1 MNQKKGSKEMNYI
14 KLNGKKIE
22 LTGDQV
28 REIERSFGLGKTELA
43 KLEVGD
49 TFKVGDYEFIV
60 LEHESETTAV
70 ILKDLLREGVN
81 FGKNN
86 RYDGS
91 KVDLICRAFGTEIE
105 KLVGEGNLIEH
116 TVDLT
121 ADDGLK
127 CYGSVKRKMALLTAA
142 LYRRYVYTFD
152 RHKIDAWWWLC
163 TAFSTPKHEG
173 DSWTKCVSPR
183 GSIGNYGYYD
193 FSSGVRPFCI
203 LKSNIFVSKVEE
215 K

>member
-1 MNQKKGSKEMNYI
+1 MDYI
-14 KLNGKKIE
+14 KLNGGKKIE
-22 LTGDQV
+22 LTAEQV
-28 REIERSFGLGKTELA
+28 REIERSFGLEKIELA

-60 LEHESETTAV
+60 LEHASETTAV

-81 FGKNN
+81 FGENN

-91 KVDLICRAFGTEIE
+91 KVDRICCEFGTEIE

-127 CYGSVKRKMALLTAA
+127 CYGRVKRKMALLTAA

-163 TAFSTPKHEG
+163 TAFSTPKHEN
-173 DSWTKCVSPR
+173 DSWVKCVSPR
-183 GSIGNYGYYD
+183 GDFNYYNFY
-193 FSSGVRPFCI
+193 SSYFGVRPFCI
-203 LKSNIFVSKVEE
+203 LKSNILVSKVEE

>member
-1 MNQKKGSKEMNYI
+1 MNYI
-14 KLNGKKIE
+14 KLNGTKIE
-22 LTGDQV
+22 LTVDQV
-28 REIERSFGLGKTELA
+28 REIERSLGLGKTELA

-60 LEHESETTAV
+60 LEHASETTAV

-81 FGKNN
+81 FGENN

-91 KVDLICRAFGTEIE
+91 KVDRICREFGTEIE

-142 LYRRYVYTFD
+142 LYRRYVYTLD

-163 TAFSTPKHEG
+163 TAYSTPKHEG
-173 DSWTKCVSPR
+173 ESWVKCVSPLGYFYYR
-183 GSIGNYGYYD
+183 SYYNNYG
-193 FSSGVRPFCI
+193 GVRPFCI